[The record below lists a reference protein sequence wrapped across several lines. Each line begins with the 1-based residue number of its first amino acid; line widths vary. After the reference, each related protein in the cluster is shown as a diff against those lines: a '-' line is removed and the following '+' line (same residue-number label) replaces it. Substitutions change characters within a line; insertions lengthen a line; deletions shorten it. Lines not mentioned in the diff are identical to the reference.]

1 MIRSIVLDLA
11 VAITPS
17 QGAAAPLLA
26 VDDALAAADLAAAS
40 GVDALRIVDL
50 IAGGAALE
58 GSVAAAYLAGAE
70 PDIGFL
76 VDAPTSHNAPYN
88 LARRLLSIDRATGG
102 RSGLVLRPG
111 RGDAVSELTAPDPA
125 ARDVRERWA
134 EYAGIVTR
142 LWESF
147 PAAALLGDQE
157 SGIFAEESLISPID
171 HLGRYYRVA
180 GPLDGPSSRQ
190 GRPVLAVADAE
201 LLGWDVVAAAANIVL
216 VDAGQAATADARL
229 TEALEAA
236 SRRREEVRLLG
247 RALVADGDGQAK
259 AAGDLDGQL
268 LVRGGTA
275 SVIEQLQHWADSSGL
290 DGLDLTVPGGLAGVT
305 AVLRE
310 VVTPLKG
317 PAKRAG
323 NRTTLREALGLP
335 ALAGRR

>member
-111 RGDAVSELTAPDPA
+111 RGNAVSELTAPDPA

-216 VDAGQAATADARL
+216 VNAPARPQPRTPGSPRRWRRPAAGARRSGSSAAHSSRTG
-229 TEALEAA
+229 TG
-236 SRRREEVRLLG
+236 RRRQPETL
-247 RALVADGDGQAK
+247 
-259 AAGDLDGQL
+259 
-268 LVRGGTA
+268 TA
-275 SVIEQLQHWADSSGL
+275 SCSCGAA
-290 DGLDLTVPGGLAGVT
+290 P
-305 AVLRE
+305 
-310 VVTPLKG
+310 
-317 PAKRAG
+317 
-323 NRTTLREALGLP
+323 
-335 ALAGRR
+335 RR